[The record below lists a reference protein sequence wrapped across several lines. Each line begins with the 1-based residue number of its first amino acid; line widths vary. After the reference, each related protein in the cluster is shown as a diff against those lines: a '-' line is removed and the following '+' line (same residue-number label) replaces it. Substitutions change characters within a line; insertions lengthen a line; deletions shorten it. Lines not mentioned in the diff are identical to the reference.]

1 MFISEDLDPNPFF
14 KKIIFSASIL
24 KCLKVYIRVVAEINT
39 ESPIIYDP
47 VGGQPATWWQVD
59 YAGLLPLW
67 NA

>member
-1 MFISEDLDPNPFF
+1 MKLETVYHIS
-14 KKIIFSASIL
+14 FSKTV